1 MDDMRSTR
9 LSRRGFLGGIAASA
23 AAAILAACG
32 GSANP
37 TATSAPATSS
47 TAAATSASG
56 ATGSAVATRP
66 ITTGS
71 VVSGTAASTA
81 STSGTT
87 VSGTTAAAARG
98 SATSGTAAPSGSA
111 VASSSGSFTLLPTP
125 APTQFKGQSLQVIAR
140 QEYFKEVETAFDAEV
155 QKFAQMTGAK
165 IENNR
170 INEDTGQVVQK
181 MDAAVKAGNPPDLAY
196 FDRFVPEL
204 YQLGDI
210 VDVSD
215 AVSQITDAYGA
226 PEDNVRINATVNGK
240 YYGIPYSTQ
249 GAGYFGRKDWLAEK
263 GIKITDI
270 KTFENLRDV
279 ALEISDPSKNRYGW
293 GMTVNQ
299 SGDGNGLIQTI
310 INSYGGAGA
319 SDDGKKAI
327 FNSPETVEAV
337 TFLGDIYTNPKYKNM
352 LPPGVLSWN
361 DTGNNEA
368 WLAGVIGFTT
378 NQFSLYAQSKATK
391 NPVYDQTVVFPGL
404 TGPAVPSP
412 LSFGNYTYFVIF
424 KGAKNPE
431 LAKALA
437 KYLVAGPALVN
448 MVKPANGLILPAYK
462 KVWESDPYYLN
473 GDPVFAASR
482 AVVEQ
487 PLPIATKTGLH
498 FPQTPSP
505 AWQQAYNGY
514 VLTDMMGQ
522 VIQKG
527 VKPADAVKQA
537 SDRIVAAFNQLG
549 VTQ

>member
-1 MDDMRSTR
+1 MMSGNSLRSAR

-23 AAAILAACG
+23 GAAILAACG
-32 GSANP
+32 GSSNP
-37 TATSAPATSS
+37 TATSAPVTSATTASGTTGASAATLPATTGSAVSS
-47 TAAATSASG
+47 TAAS
-56 ATGSAVATRP
+56 
-66 ITTGS
+66 
-71 VVSGTAASTA
+71 TAANTA

-87 VSGTTAAAARG
+87 VASTTAA
-98 SATSGTAAPSGSA
+98 SSVTSGTAAAGTSSA
-111 VASSSGSFTLLPTP
+111 ASSTGFTLLPTP
-125 APTQFKGQSLQVIAR
+125 SATQFKGQSLQVIAR
-140 QEYFKEVETAFDAEV
+140 QEYFKEVEGAFDAEV
-155 QKFAQMTGAK
+155 QKFAQLTGSK

-181 MDAAVKAGNPPDLAY
+181 MDAAVKAGNGPDIAY

-204 YQLGDI
+204 YQLGNI

-215 AVSQITDAYGA
+215 VVGQISDAYGA
-226 PEDNVRINATVNGK
+226 PEDNVRINATVGGK

-249 GAGYFGRKDWLAEK
+249 GAGYFARKDWLTEK
-263 GIKITDI
+263 NIKITDV

-279 ALEISDPSKNRYGW
+279 ALEISDPARNRYGW

-299 SGDGNGLIQTI
+299 SGDGNGLIQGV
-310 INSYGGAGA
+310 INAYGGAGA

-327 FNSPETVEAV
+327 FNSPETVQAV

-352 LPPGVLSWN
+352 LPPGVQSWN

-368 WLAGVIGFTT
+368 WLAGVIGITT

-391 NPVYDQTVVFPGL
+391 NPVYDNTVVFPGVIG
-404 TGPAVPSP
+404 TSADRP
-412 LSFGNYTYFVIF
+412 LAFGNYSYFVIF
-424 KGAKNPE
+424 KGAKNPD

-437 KYLVAGPALVN
+437 RYLVGGSALVN
-448 MVKPANGLILPAYK
+448 IVKPANGLILPAYK

-473 GDPVFAASR
+473 GDPVFSASR

-505 AWQQAYNGY
+505 AWQQAYNSY
-514 VLTDMMGQ
+514 ILTDMMGQ

-549 VTQ
+549 IPQ